1 MDIPP
6 ASGNG
11 TASPIEHDV
20 DPVSCSLLGTVGLVV
35 QGLMGLFV
43 IASLLF
49 KRQYEGDKKK
59 GKRRRKWRVWM
70 MDVGKQLI
78 GQGMVHGLNLLVSRA
93 LKCHRQAFVD
103 SLCSRR
109 SLTRSPITAT
119 RMHAR
124 STS

>member
-1 MDIPP
+1 MDIPHP
-6 ASGNG
+6 HGND
-11 TASPIEHDV
+11 TASPIGHDV

-78 GQGMVHGLNLLVSRA
+78 GQAMVHGLNLLVG
-93 LKCHRQAFVD
+93 Q
-103 SLCSRR
+103 
-109 SLTRSPITAT
+109 TMGQTPTAC
-119 RMHAR
+119 
-124 STS
+124 